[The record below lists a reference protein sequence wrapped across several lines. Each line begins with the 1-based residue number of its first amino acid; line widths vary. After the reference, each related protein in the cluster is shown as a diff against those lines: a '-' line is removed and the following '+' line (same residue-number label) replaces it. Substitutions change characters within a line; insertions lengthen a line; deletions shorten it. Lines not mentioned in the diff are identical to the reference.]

1 MKPILKP
8 TPTDE
13 NVESRPYLD
22 QILLLAA
29 AQAILMLGYGAVLPI
44 LPYYLIEF
52 GAGAFEYGLLV
63 ATFSIFAFIAAGP
76 LGTLSDRIGRKPVI
90 MISLAGAGLS
100 LFVFSLSNSLLL
112 LFITRA
118 AEGFFTAGL
127 WPSGDALVSDIV
139 PPTKRGSAWG
149 NLLAGRTSGMI
160 FGPTIGGILAFYLGV
175 RIPFMIC
182 AVLAFIALLLS
193 GFFIREPP
201 RIRSKEGI
209 LLDQPLQPRWERFYH
224 ALKAYWN
231 VLLTGGLL
239 LVVAMIVR
247 FTRILSIATVEPM
260 FAIYATDPRTFG
272 LTPLELGLFFFCFA
286 GTNAIAQL
294 VFGRLADRI
303 GHGTPMVLSGFVTA
317 FGLFFAIIATSTL
330 QFYLVAVFL
339 GLGGAMALPSTAAVA
354 AGAAPPTE
362 RGRVMGLLS
371 MSGSLGRATGPIIGG
386 FLYASILALTDNPFL
401 AALPPVTIALIVG
414 ILGSLAAIPLFLR
427 ARGRSTNAKT
437 GEEKPL
443 NTDDG

>member
-1 MKPILKP
+1 MF
-8 TPTDE
+8 
-13 NVESRPYLD
+13 
-22 QILLLAA
+22 
-29 AQAILMLGYGAVLPI
+29 GYGAVLPI
-44 LPYYLIEF
+44 LPYYLNEF

-76 LGTLSDRIGRKPVI
+76 WGTLSDRIGRKPVI
-90 MISLAGAGLS
+90 LISLAGAGLS
-100 LFVFSLSNSLLL
+100 LFVFSLSNSLIL

-139 PPTKRGSAWG
+139 PPEKRGSAWG
-149 NLLAGRTSGMI
+149 ILLAGRTTGMI
-160 FGPTIGGILAFYLGV
+160 FGPTVGGILAFYLGV

-182 AVLAFIALLLS
+182 AALAFIALLLS
-193 GFFIREPP
+193 AFFIREPP
-201 RIRSKEGI
+201 RIIPKEDI
-209 LLDQPLQPRWERFYH
+209 LHDQPLKPWWDKFYL
-224 ALKAYWN
+224 ALKAYWS

-239 LVVAMIVR
+239 LAVAMIVR
-247 FTRILSIATVEPM
+247 FTRIFSIATVEPM
-260 FAIYATDPRTFG
+260 FAIYTTDPRTFG
-272 LTPLELGLFFFCFA
+272 LSSLELGLFFFCFA
-286 GTNAIAQL
+286 VTNAIAQL

-317 FGLFFAIIATSTL
+317 FGLLFAMTATTTL
-330 QFYLVAVFL
+330 QLYLVAVIL

-354 AGAAPPTE
+354 AEAAPPKE

-386 FLYASILALTDNPFL
+386 FLYASILALADNPYL
-401 AALPPVTIALIVG
+401 AALPPITIAIIAG

-427 ARGRSTNAKT
+427 ARRRLTKT
-437 GEEKPL
+437 QTEEEKSL
-443 NTDDG
+443 KTDEG

>member
-1 MKPILKP
+1 MIPILEP
-8 TPTDE
+8 TPTDGSF
-13 NVESRPYLD
+13 ESKPYLG

-90 MISLAGAGLS
+90 LISLAGASLS

-118 AEGFFTAGL
+118 VEGFFTAGL

-139 PPTKRGSAWG
+139 PPKKRGSAWG
-149 NLLAGRTSGMI
+149 NLLAGRTTGMI

-182 AVLAFIALLLS
+182 AALAFVALLLS
-193 GFFIREPP
+193 GLFIREPQHT
-201 RIRSKEGI
+201 RSKEEI
-209 LLDQPLQPRWERFYH
+209 LNDQLRQPWLDRFFL

-260 FAIYATDPRTFG
+260 FAIYTTDPRTFG
-272 LTPLELGLFFFCFA
+272 LTSLELGFFFFCFA
-286 GTNAIAQL
+286 VTNAIAQL

-303 GHGTPMVLSGFVTA
+303 GHGSPMVLSGFVTA
-317 FGLFFAIIATSTL
+317 FGLFLAITATYTN
-330 QFYLVAVFL
+330 QFYIVAVFL

-354 AGAAPPTE
+354 AEAAPPTE

-386 FLYASILALTDNPFL
+386 FLYASILALTDNPYL
-401 AALPPVTIALIVG
+401 AALPPTTIALILG

-427 ARGRSTNAKT
+427 ARRNSRHKKN

-443 NTDDG
+443 KTYEG